1 MGAANLVDAVS
12 GSGSYSRAAA
22 VGAGGSDA
30 IVVTGVTVA
39 GTIVIT
45 LKGGGTVTRE
55 VPVGSIELPYNAT
68 DVTAGTAVG
77 GAFQALFRFA
87 A

>member
-12 GSGSYSRAAA
+12 GAATYSRAAA
-22 VGAGGSDA
+22 V
-30 IVVTGVTVA
+30 
-39 GTIVIT
+39 
-45 LKGGGTVTRE
+45 
-55 VPVGSIELPYNAT
+55 
-68 DVTAGTAVG
+68 